1 VNTERHSPLGQS
13 LESADII
20 NEDPMPRLGI
30 VLPTRAILLQDHSNK
45 DLSSIFRLAQKAE
58 MSGLNSVW
66 VGDSLIA
73 KPRLEPLSTLAALAM
88 ETDRVK
94 LGTAVLLA
102 PLRHPIQ
109 LAQTA
114 ATVDFLSNGRLILG
128 MGVGGAFN
136 EPQKK
141 EWSSIG
147 VSPKERGRR
156 MTEIVQIC
164 RQLWTKENTSF
175 KGHHF
180 YLENV
185 SIEPKPINP
194 LGIPMLLACHY
205 ATGSKIQYQRAAYFG
220 DGVIGI
226 SDTPEQYKQALTKVE
241 QYRAEQGYSR
251 SRLKTAFYM
260 TININRDKIMAWQ
273 EADTFI
279 RRYYGQNFWAGK
291 WGPFGPPEEITRR
304 ILEYFESGAQEI
316 IVRFASMNPLD
327 QIHSFIEQVVPAV
340 KEMSKNIKHTN
351 HDV

>member
-1 VNTERHSPLGQS
+1 MNTRRYPPLEQP
-13 LESADII
+13 LESTEIANKDLA
-20 NEDPMPRLGI
+20 PRLGI
-30 VLPTRAILLQDHSNK
+30 VLPTRAILLEGHSNK
-45 DLSSIFRLAQKAE
+45 DLSLIFTLAQKAE
-58 MSGLNSVW
+58 KSGLNSVW

-94 LGTAVLLA
+94 LGTSVLLA
-102 PLRHPIQ
+102 PLRHPVQ

-136 EPQKK
+136 EPQKN

-147 VSPKERGRR
+147 VSPKERGGR

-164 RQLWTKENTSF
+164 RQLWTEKVTSF
-175 KGHHF
+175 KGRYF

-185 SIEPKPINP
+185 AIEPKPINP

-205 ATGSKIQYQRAAYFG
+205 ATGSKTQYQRAAYFG
-220 DGVIGI
+220 DGVMGI
-226 SDTPEQYKQALTKVE
+226 SDTPDQYKQTLTEVE
-241 QYRAEQGYSR
+241 QYRAEQGYGR
-251 SRLKTAFYM
+251 NKLKTAFYM

-279 RRYYGQNFWAGK
+279 RRYYGQNFWAEK
-291 WGPFGPPEEITRR
+291 WGPFGPPEEITKR

-316 IVRFASMNPLD
+316 IVRFASMDPLK
-327 QIHSFIEQVVPAV
+327 QILSFIEQVVPAV
-340 KEMSKNIKHTN
+340 KEKSKNIKHTN
-351 HDV
+351 HDI